1 MVSTIKMG
9 RQWVIETAE
18 DYNKAIETLEGN
30 KFCAMMSDDY
40 YWYRKEM
47 NEYNRQLADVTTQ
60 AKAKG
65 II

>member
-9 RQWVIETAE
+9 RQWVIETTE

-30 KFCAMMSDDY
+30 KFCAMMSDDF

-47 NEYNRQLADVTTQ
+47 NEYNKQLADVTAQ

>member
-1 MVSTIKMG
+1 MVSAIKMG

-18 DYNKAIETLEGN
+18 DYNKAIETLEKN
-30 KFCAMMSDDY
+30 KFCAMMSDDF
-40 YWYRKEM
+40 YWYRKEL
-47 NEYNRQLADVTTQ
+47 NEYNRQLADVTAQ

>member
-18 DYNKAIETLEGN
+18 DYNKAIEILEGN

-47 NEYNRQLADVTTQ
+47 NEYNRQWADVTAQ

>member
-1 MVSTIKMG
+1 MDIIKMG
-9 RQWVIETAE
+9 RKWEINTKE
-18 DYNKAIETLEGN
+18 DYDKAIETLDGN

-40 YWYRKEM
+40 YYYRREM
-47 NEYNRQLADVTTQ
+47 DEYTKQMAEVTAM

>member
-1 MVSTIKMG
+1 MVSAIKMG

-18 DYNKAIETLEGN
+18 DYNKAIETLEEN
-30 KFCAMMSDDY
+30 KFCAMMSDDF
-40 YWYRKEM
+40 YWYRKEL
-47 NEYNRQLADVTTQ
+47 NEYNRQWADVTAQ